1 MKTIKNKLFFSI
13 DTIGAMIC
21 IIMLIISLVNFRTW
35 IHPFLFCIFGLI
47 FLLNVVNT
55 LRGNR
60 HK

>member
-21 IIMLIISLVNFRTW
+21 IISLVNFRTW
-35 IHPFLFCIFGLI
+35 IHPFLFCTFGLI

-55 LRGNR
+55 LKGNR